1 MELNGKSEFDGY
13 VPYQEDNAISFD
25 DYVPSQLVAD
35 AINEGRTQQME
46 HDVVQQYPLAGKA
59 IEAGKEATD
68 KTALENF
75 VDEHWPLRWAKNIGS
90 FGGAPEAMTEAA
102 LDVAAAVPYAAG
114 KAFGRTVDY
123 AAKGA
128 NLLLPGDP
136 IEADWEQSFEEGLQE
151 TGLGRAIKRGGD
163 KAPVFSDFA
172 ADIPAMLSLNAIG
185 TGVASKALSGL
196 GKLVMAE
203 KSSNALVGLL
213 STKFAQYAPKMK
225 DALRNSD
232 FFKAVVNPKTVGA
245 AALEGSWGTYLGSF
259 TGALTRNIAGDVA
272 SSPTW
277 YYKDRPGDENYQQK
291 NGLIA
296 TNFWWNAVF
305 SVGSPM
311 FIAGKHAFNRIMQSA
326 ENTKEFRNVVNRL
339 DAAGGH
345 MTTPIK
351 NKQVDTMRDFRTYM
365 EFEREITAPIIAG
378 TKTAKEQFQNSPLVT
393 QESMMANILVGK
405 IKKLFG
411 WGADVNIDASYANK
425 KRLAM
430 SGKLTDEELAKQ
442 SFWEQLE
449 DIFGTSIS
457 DMYHEIAIINPSAT
471 RIPADASK
479 VYGKAKTLKGWLDN
493 KLVETDGKTWTVTRS
508 GQNAGLVMLNPT
520 GKVSDLRIVKGMAT
534 RAPVSFEDIIGAKI
548 ATEKSVL
555 NKSAATSFILGEVD
569 DAGRLV
575 NVTMPEFTGGIS
587 PSLAEVIKVLGA
599 GDTKKVGSRGLFQS
613 LSRAMRYNPE
623 GKAIIELGK
632 KANIVSL
639 QLEKKAADR
648 MPAWHK
654 AMTGKNNEGF
664 NEFFEVYSPLR
675 NKGYEALD
683 IVLDEADGN
692 WKVILDPN
700 SQHNIRKLTELYGE
714 DKVEAMLEAA
724 RGSNPS
730 PIYMPSMRD
739 KNAVAAVAN
748 GTVGAE
754 LLVEWKNMQEQLYAA
769 FLHSNKIYD
778 MGRVYRKYHTQVVD
792 EPGEN
797 LWRFYRKEG
806 KTNELVGTF
815 RTKQD
820 AEKALEAFNEA
831 HTVDGVPIVETT
843 PVMRGAEGLQLSVKP
858 GEDPRL
864 LQTLRGRATEG
875 SPRGRWQGDL
885 YDQGFEAGVEI
896 YQGVLAEVRG
906 AFRENLRASYSKVLD
921 SLNVTGREA
930 TSEYLDMM
938 LGKPPKVEIVKKL
951 DNAIDSIIDFTYNNT
966 FRKWKEVK
974 ADDLYKASPVQ
985 LRNRGRTFFNNTAKN
1000 ISLAMYSA
1008 GNLSAAT
1015 VNMVSMIQNL
1025 PTAVEWYN
1033 KFPNETKEMWLL
1045 RTGLKTLGKEGA
1057 EFASD
1062 TAIGVSFLKNM
1073 TKPEYV
1079 NKLYKMAEETGVM
1092 TNELK
1097 ELKFALDPV
1106 AKANQWKLTKL
1117 AEWSSGLVFKTEEWS
1132 RLAAFGTGYE
1142 LAVKRFGLDDKFA
1155 KQFAANF
1162 VDVAMGG
1169 YNLFDR
1175 PGITN
1180 SLAMKHLTMFT
1191 TYTYNM
1197 FTRIFDMLEGGNI
1210 SGAAKAQMLTAI
1222 MFGPKAVPG
1231 MKQWIQMHGLE
1242 DETSVSVLGDMGL
1255 SGYSGL
1261 VLNGML
1267 DFDAV
1272 ALTRGFQEPL
1282 LLSAIVD
1289 TKRMI
1294 GDIASSIAAS
1304 GTIDMQYVM
1313 ESINANFP
1321 AVMARRLAQFALGG
1335 KYTMNH
1341 SQLTAEKESIA
1352 EEILQRARLLS
1363 GFSSTQERLYGNME
1377 RFKDQKDVAR
1387 QEAIKTIRMSMLAA
1401 ERGDGTPEA
1410 LFEKLFR
1417 IYGGD
1422 MKQASATFIDVLT
1435 KSKSSRQDRFLS
1447 EMLKKSKLD
1456 STTEFLLNAMTKS
1469 SELQ

>member
-1 MELNGKSEFDGY
+1 MELHGKGEFDGY

-25 DYVPSQLVAD
+25 GYVPSQLVAD

-46 HDVVQQYPLAGKA
+46 QDVIQQYPLAGKA
-59 IEAGKEATD
+59 VEAGMEATN
-68 KTALENF
+68 KTALESF
-75 VDEHWPLRWAKNIGS
+75 VDEHLPLRWAKNIGS
-90 FGGAPEAMTEAA
+90 FGGAPAAMTSGAIDIA
-102 LDVAAAVPYAAG
+102 SAVPYAAG
-114 KAFGRTVDY
+114 KATGRTLDY

-136 IEADWEQSFEEGLQE
+136 VKADWEQSFEKGLQE
-151 TGLGRAIKRGGD
+151 TELGKLIKKGGE
-163 KAPVFSDFA
+163 KAPVFSDFV
-172 ADIPAMLSLNAIG
+172 ADAPTMFALNTTG
-185 TGVASKALSGL
+185 MGVASKALGGL
-196 GKLVMAE
+196 GKIVMAE

-232 FFKAVVNPKTVGA
+232 FFKAMVNPKTVGS
-245 AALEGSWGTYLGSF
+245 AALEGSWGAYLGSF
-259 TGALTRNIAGDVA
+259 TGSLATNIAGDIA

-277 YYKDRPGDENYQQK
+277 YYKDHPGDENYQQK

-305 SVGSPM
+305 SAGSPM
-311 FIAGKHAFNRIMQSA
+311 FIAGKYAFNRIMKSA
-326 ENTKEFRNVVNRL
+326 ENTEEFRKVVNKL
-339 DAAGGH
+339 DEFGGH
-345 MTTPIK
+345 MATPIK
-351 NKQVDTMRDFRTYM
+351 SKQVDTMRDFRTYE

-411 WGADVNIDASYANK
+411 WGSDVNIDASYANK

-430 SGKLTDEELAKQ
+430 RGKLTDEELAKQ

-449 DIFGTSIS
+449 DIFGTSVS
-457 DMYHEIAIINPSAT
+457 DKYREIGIINPSAT
-471 RIPADASK
+471 HIPADASK
-479 VYGKAKTLKGWLDN
+479 LYGKAKTLKGWLDN
-493 KLVETDGKTWTVTRS
+493 KLVETDGKTWTVTES
-508 GQNAGLVMLNPT
+508 GKNAGLVMLNPT
-520 GKVSDLRIVKGMAT
+520 GRVSDLRIIKGMAT
-534 RAPVSFEDIIGAKI
+534 RAPVSFEDVIGAKI

-569 DAGRLV
+569 EAGNLV
-575 NVTMPEFTGGIS
+575 NVTMPEFTGGVS
-587 PSLAEVIKVLGA
+587 PSLAEVIKVLGV
-599 GDTKKVGSRGLFQS
+599 GDIKKVGARGLFQS

-654 AMTGKNNEGF
+654 AMTSKNNEGF

-683 IVLDEADGN
+683 IVLDETDNN

-700 SQHNIRKLTELYGE
+700 SAHNKKMLTALYGE
-714 DKVEAMLEAA
+714 DMVEEMLEAA
-724 RGSNPS
+724 HGNNPT

-739 KNAVAAVAN
+739 KNAVASVAN
-748 GTVGAE
+748 GTAGAE
-754 LLVEWKNMQEQLYAA
+754 LLVEWKEMQEQLYAA
-769 FLHSNKIYD
+769 FRHSNKIYD
-778 MGRVYRKYHTQVVD
+778 LGRVYRKYHTQVVD

-806 KTNELVGTF
+806 MTTELVNTF

-820 AEKALEAFNEA
+820 AEKGLAAFNKA
-831 HTVDGVPIVETT
+831 NPTVKTT
-843 PVMRGAEGLQLSVKP
+843 PVMRGAEGLQLTVKP
-858 GEDPRL
+858 GEDPFL
-864 LQTLRGRATEG
+864 VQTLRGRATEG

-906 AFRENLRASYSKVLD
+906 AFRENLRAGYSKVLD
-921 SLNVTGREA
+921 SLNVTSREA

-951 DNAIDSIIDFTYNNT
+951 DNALDSIIDFTYNNT

-974 ADDLYKASPVQ
+974 ADDLYKAAPVQ

-1015 VNMVSMIQNL
+1015 VNMVSLIQNL
-1025 PTAVEWYN
+1025 PTAVEWFN

-1062 TAIGVSFLKNM
+1062 TAIGISFLKNM

-1079 NKLYKMAEETGVM
+1079 EKLYKMAEETGVM

-1106 AKANQWKLTKL
+1106 AKANQWTLTKI
-1117 AEWSSGLVFKTEEWS
+1117 AEWASKPVFKTEEWS

-1142 LAVKRFGLDDKFA
+1142 LATKRFGLDEKFA

-1197 FTRIFDMLEGGNI
+1197 LTRIFDMVEGGNI

-1222 MFGPKAVPG
+1222 MFGPKAAPG
-1231 MKQWIQMHGLE
+1231 VKQWIQMHGLE
-1242 DETSVSVLGDMGL
+1242 DETLVSELGDMGL

-1272 ALTRGFQEPL
+1272 DLTRGFQEPL
-1282 LLSAIVD
+1282 LLSAIID
-1289 TKRMI
+1289 TKRML
-1294 GDIASSIAAS
+1294 GDIASDIAAT

-1341 SQLTAEKESIA
+1341 NQLTAEKESIT
-1352 EEILQRARLLS
+1352 EDILQRARLLA
-1363 GFSSTQERLYGNME
+1363 GFSSKQERLYGNME
-1377 RFKDQKDVAR
+1377 RFKDQKDTAR
-1387 QEAIKTIRMSMLAA
+1387 QEAIKTIRMAMLAS
-1401 ERGDGTPEA
+1401 ERGSGTPDA

-1435 KSKSSRQDRFLS
+1435 KSKSSQQDRFLM

-1456 STTEFLLNAMTKS
+1456 STTEFLFNAMTKS
-1469 SELQ
+1469 SEPQ

>member
-1 MELNGKSEFDGY
+1 MELNGKDDFDGY
-13 VPYQEDNAISFD
+13 VPYQEENAISFD
-25 DYVPSQLVAD
+25 GYVPSQLVAD
-35 AINEGRTQQME
+35 AINEGQTQQME
-46 HDVVQQYPLAGKA
+46 QEVIQQYPLAGKTV
-59 IEAGKEATD
+59 EAGREATD
-68 KTALENF
+68 KTTLENF
-75 VDEHWPLRWAKNIGS
+75 VDEHWLLRWAENIGS
-90 FGGAPEAMTEAA
+90 FGGAPAAMTKGA
-102 LDVAAAVPYAAG
+102 LDMVAATPYAAG
-114 KAFGRTVDY
+114 KTFGRTVDY
-123 AAKGA
+123 VAKGV

-136 IEADWEQSFEEGLQE
+136 VTADWEQSFEEDLEE
-151 TGLGRAIKRGGD
+151 TKLGQMIKRGGD
-163 KAPVFSDFA
+163 KSPLFADFA
-172 ADIPAMLSLNAIG
+172 ADIPAFATLNALG
-185 TGVASKALSGL
+185 MGAASKALSGA
-196 GKLVMAE
+196 GKIVMAE
-203 KSSNALVGLL
+203 GSSNALVGLL
-213 STKFAQYAPKMK
+213 STKFARYAPKMK
-225 DALRNSD
+225 DVLRNSD
-232 FFKAVVNPKTVGA
+232 FFKSMVNPKTVGA
-245 AALEGSWGTYLGSF
+245 SALEGSWGTYLGSY
-259 TGALTRNIAGDVA
+259 TGALTTNIAGDVA
-272 SSPTW
+272 SSPVW
-277 YYKDRPGDENYQQK
+277 YYKDRPGDENYQQQ

-305 SVGSPM
+305 SVGSPLY
-311 FIAGKHAFNRIMQSA
+311 IAGKHAFNRVMKSA
-326 ENTKEFRNVVNRL
+326 ENTKEFRSVANKM

-345 MTTPIK
+345 MATPIK
-351 NKQVDTMRDFRTYM
+351 NKQIDTMRDFRTYA
-365 EFEREITAPIIAG
+365 EFEREIIAPIAAG
-378 TKTAKEQFQNSPLVT
+378 TKTAEERLQGSPLVT
-393 QESMMANILVGK
+393 QESMMANILVDK

-411 WGADVNIDASYANK
+411 WGAEVDIDASYTSA
-425 KRLAM
+425 KRLATA
-430 SGKLTDEELAKQ
+430 GKLTDEELAKQ

-449 DIFGTSIS
+449 GIFGTKV
-457 DMYHEIAIINPSAT
+457 DDVYQEIAIINPSAT
-471 RIPADASK
+471 RIPADSRK
-479 VYGKAKTLKGWLDN
+479 IYGKAKTLKNWLDN
-493 KLVETDGKTWTVTRS
+493 NLVKTDGKTWTVTAS

-520 GKVSDLRIVKGMAT
+520 GAASDLRIVKRRAT
-534 RAPVSFEDIIGAKI
+534 RGPVSFEDIIAAKI
-548 ATEKSVL
+548 ATEKAVL

-569 DAGRLV
+569 AEGKLV
-575 NVTMPEFTGGIS
+575 NVTMPEFTGGVS
-587 PSLAEVIKVLGA
+587 PSLAEVIKVLGV
-599 GDTKKVGSRGLFQS
+599 GDTKKVGARGLLQS

-632 KANIVSL
+632 KANITSL
-639 QLEKKAADR
+639 KLEKKAADR
-648 MPAWHK
+648 MPTWHK
-654 AMTGKNNEGF
+654 AMVNKNNEGF

-683 IVLDEADGN
+683 IVLDEADDN

-700 SQHNIRKLTELYGE
+700 SKHNVKVLTAEYGE
-714 DKVEAMLEAA
+714 DAVEKMLAA
-724 RGSNPS
+724 AHGDNPV

-739 KNAVAAVAN
+739 KNAAATVAN
-748 GTVGAE
+748 GTVGAA
-754 LLVEWKNMQEQLYAA
+754 LLEEWKEMQEQLYAA
-769 FLHSNKIYD
+769 FQHSGKIYD
-778 MGRVYRKYHTQVVD
+778 MGKVYRKYHTQVAD

-797 LWRFYRKEG
+797 LWRFYRRDGTTTEP
-806 KTNELVGTF
+806 VGVF

-820 AEKALEAFNEA
+820 AEKGLAAFNKA
-831 HTVDGVPIVETT
+831 HTKNGIVTVQTT
-843 PVMRGAEGLQLSVKP
+843 PVMQGAEGLQLSVKP
-858 GEDPRL
+858 GEDPSLIR
-864 LQTLRGRATEG
+864 TLRGHATEG

-896 YQGVLAEVRG
+896 YQGVLSEVRG

-930 TSEYLDMM
+930 TSEYLDML

-951 DNAIDSIIDFTYNNT
+951 DTALDQIIDFTYNNT

-974 ADDLYKASPVQ
+974 VDDLYTAAPVQ

-1008 GNLSAAT
+1008 GNLAAAT

-1025 PTAVEWYN
+1025 PTAVEWFN
-1033 KFPNETKEMWLL
+1033 KFPNETKEMWLI
-1045 RTGLKTLGKEGA
+1045 RTGLKTLGKEGT

-1073 TKPEYV
+1073 TKKEYV
-1079 NKLYKMAEETGVM
+1079 EKLYKMAEETGVM

-1106 AKANQWKLTKL
+1106 AKANQWKLTKI
-1117 AEWSSGLVFKTEEWS
+1117 AEWSSQPVFKTEEWS

-1142 LAVKRFGLDDKFA
+1142 LATKRFGLEEKFA

-1197 FTRIFDMLEGGNI
+1197 LTRIFDMLEGGNI
-1210 SGAAKAQMLTAI
+1210 SGAAKAQMLTAV

-1231 MKQWIQMHGLE
+1231 IKQWIQMHGLE
-1242 DETSVSVLGDMGL
+1242 DETLVSTLGDMGL

-1272 ALTRGFQEPL
+1272 DLTRGFQEPL

-1289 TKRMI
+1289 TKRMLS
-1294 GDIASSIAAS
+1294 DIAGSIAAS
-1304 GTIDMQYVM
+1304 ETIDMQYVM

-1341 SQLTAEKESIA
+1341 SQLTAEKESIT
-1352 EEILQRARLLS
+1352 EDILQRARLLA
-1363 GFSSTQERLYGNME
+1363 GFGSTQERLYGNME
-1377 RFKDQKDVAR
+1377 RFKNQKDIAR
-1387 QEAIKTIRMSMLAA
+1387 QEAIKTIRMAMLAA
-1401 ERGDGTPEA
+1401 ERGDGTPDE
-1410 LFEKLFR
+1410 LFEKLFS

-1435 KSKSSRQDRFLS
+1435 KAKSSRQDRFLI

-1456 STTEFLLNAMTKS
+1456 STTEFLFNAMTKG
-1469 SELQ
+1469 

>member
-1 MELNGKSEFDGY
+1 MELNGKGEYQDY
-13 VPYQEDNAISFD
+13 VPYQDENLMDYS
-25 DYVPSQLVAD
+25 DYVPSQLVAN
-35 AINEGRTQQME
+35 AINEGRTRQME
-46 HDVVQQYPLAGKA
+46 QDIVQQYPLAGKA
-59 IEAGKEATD
+59 VEAGKEATD
-68 KTALENF
+68 TSILKSIAMAPVNMAMGA
-75 VDEHWPLRWAKNIGS
+75 VDI
-90 FGGAPEAMTEAA
+90 
-102 LDVAAAVPYAAG
+102 AAAVPYAAG

-136 IEADWEQSFEEGLQE
+136 VKADWEQSYEESLQG
-151 TGLGRAIKRGGD
+151 TGLGQLIKKGGE
-163 KAPVFSDFA
+163 KAPAFSDFM
-172 ADIPAMLSLNAIG
+172 ADTPAMFALNAAG
-185 TGVASKALSGL
+185 MGVASKALSGL
-196 GKLVMAE
+196 GKIVMAE

-225 DALRNSD
+225 DALSNSD
-232 FFKAVVNPKTVGA
+232 FFKAMINPKTVGS
-245 AALEGSWGTYLGSF
+245 AALEGSWGAYLGSF
-259 TGALTRNIAGDVA
+259 TGSLATNIAGDVA

-277 YYKDRPGDENYQQK
+277 YYKDHPGDENYQQK

-305 SVGSPM
+305 SAGSPL
-311 FIAGKHAFNRIMQSA
+311 FIAGKHAFNRIKESA
-326 ENTKEFRNVVNRL
+326 KNTKEFRNVLNRMEE
-339 DAAGGH
+339 AGGH
-345 MTTPIK
+345 MATPISS
-351 NKQVDTMRDFRTYM
+351 KQVDTMRDFRTYE
-365 EFEREITAPIIAG
+365 EFEREIIAPVAAG
-378 TKTAKEQFQNSPLVT
+378 TRKYEEQFHNSPLVT

-411 WGADVNIDASYANK
+411 WGADVNIDASYANT

-430 SGKLTDEELAKQ
+430 RGKLTDEELVKQ

-449 DIFGTSIS
+449 DIFGTKIDDS
-457 DMYHEIAIINPSAT
+457 YHEIGIINPSAT
-471 RIPADASK
+471 HIPSDPDK
-479 VYGKAKTLKGWLDN
+479 LYGKAKTLKGWLD
-493 KLVETDGKTWTVTRS
+493 KGLVETDGKTWTVTES
-508 GQNAGLVMLNPT
+508 GKNAGLVMLNPT
-520 GKVSDLRIVKGMAT
+520 GKVSDLRLVKGMAT
-534 RAPVSFEDIIGAKI
+534 RLPVKFEDIIGAKI
-548 ATEKSVL
+548 ATEKAVL

-569 DAGRLV
+569 AEGNLV

-587 PSLAEVIKVLGA
+587 PSLAEVIKVVGV
-599 GDTKKVGSRGLFQS
+599 GDLKKVGARGLFQS

-632 KANIVSL
+632 KANITVL

-654 AMTGKNNEGF
+654 AMVNKDNASF

-683 IVLDEADGN
+683 IVLDEADNN

-700 SQHNIRKLTELYGE
+700 SKHNKNMLTALYGE
-714 DKVEAMLEAA
+714 DMVDEMLEAA
-724 RGSNPS
+724 RGNNPT

-739 KNAVAAVAN
+739 KNAVAVVAN
-748 GTVGAE
+748 GTTGAE
-754 LLVEWKNMQEQLYAA
+754 LLKEWKEMQDQLYAA
-769 FLHSNKIYD
+769 FRHSNKIYD

-797 LWRFYRKEG
+797 LWRFYKIEG
-806 KTNELVGTF
+806 RTTEPVYTY

-820 AEKALEAFNEA
+820 AEKGLAAFIEEHKN
-831 HTVDGVPIVETT
+831 DKSIKTT
-843 PVMRGAEGLQLSVKP
+843 PVMKGAEGLQLAVKP
-858 GEDPRL
+858 NEDPFL
-864 LQTLRGRATEG
+864 IQTLRGRVTEG
-875 SPRGRWQGDL
+875 TPRGRWQGNL

-921 SLNVTGREA
+921 SLNITSREA

-938 LGKPPKVEIVKKL
+938 LGKPPKVEIVKKM
-951 DNAIDSIIDFTYNNT
+951 DNALDQIIDFTYNNT

-974 ADDLYKASPVQ
+974 ADDLYKAAPVQ

-1008 GNLSAAT
+1008 GNLAAAT

-1025 PTAVEWYN
+1025 PTAVEWFN

-1062 TAIGVSFLKNM
+1062 TAIGISFLKNM

-1079 NKLYKMAEETGVM
+1079 EKLYQMAEETGVM

-1106 AKANQWKLTKL
+1106 AKANQWKLTKV
-1117 AEWSSGLVFKTEEWS
+1117 AEWASKPVFKTEEWS

-1142 LAVKRFGLDDKFA
+1142 LATKRFGLADNFA

-1197 FTRIFDMLEGGNI
+1197 LTRIFDMLEGGNI

-1222 MFGPKAVPG
+1222 MFGPKAAPG
-1231 MKQWIQMHGLE
+1231 VKQWIQMHGLE
-1242 DETSVSVLGDMGL
+1242 DETLVSELGDMGL
-1255 SGYSGL
+1255 SGLSGL

-1272 ALTRGFQEPL
+1272 DLTRGFQEPL

-1289 TKRMI
+1289 TKRMLS
-1294 GDIASSIAAS
+1294 DIASSIAAS

-1341 SQLTAEKESIA
+1341 NQLTAEKESIT
-1352 EEILQRARLLS
+1352 EDILQRARLLA
-1363 GFSSTQERLYGNME
+1363 GFGSTQERLYGNME
-1377 RFKDQKDVAR
+1377 RLKDQKDTAR
-1387 QEAIKTIRMSMLAA
+1387 QEALKVIRMAMLAA
-1401 ERGDGTPEA
+1401 ERDPLWFKRNGTPDA

-1435 KSKSSRQDRFLS
+1435 KARSSQKDRFLM
-1447 EMLKKSKLD
+1447 EMMNKDKFD
-1456 STTEFLLNAMTKS
+1456 STTEFLFNAMTKS